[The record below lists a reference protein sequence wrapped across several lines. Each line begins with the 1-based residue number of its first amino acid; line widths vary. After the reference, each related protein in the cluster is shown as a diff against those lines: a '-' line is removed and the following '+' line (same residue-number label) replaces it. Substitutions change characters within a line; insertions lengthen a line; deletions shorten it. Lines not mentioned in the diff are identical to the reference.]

1 MGLLFYEIS
10 NKIYVFS
17 KHSIEMLCKQINF
30 DISNKC
36 IVLVTCKDGRN
47 DGQTVFIG
55 YLDEILEY

>member
-1 MGLLFYEIS
+1 M
-10 NKIYVFS
+10 YVIIFTIVTFKNS
-17 KHSIEMLCKQINF
+17 WYRKKG
-30 DISNKC
+30 NKC